1 MTAAKAAKRR
11 RGQSTSDYYEGD
23 YNIEPIHKPVYIYR
37 EKAYGIFRKLNHDE
51 KPLKLLDIGCEEGD
65 FALRLKSLGYDVYGL
80 EIRRSA
86 VRRAR
91 ERGVKA
97 FAGSAEEEFPFGNG
111 TFDAVYAGD
120 VIEHLYDTDFFIGE
134 VRRVLKPAGV
144 FVLTTPNLASLSNR
158 VRLLFGKIPVGSE
171 VRLGKDNAG
180 HIRNYTFPA
189 LEQQLRE
196 HNFSI
201 IKKLSSNVMFPVKY
215 NIPLLRSLAIRLGDY
230 FPNTGSHI
238 IMACRNRDNSVVST
252 QHR

>member
-1 MTAAKAAKRR
+1 MAEVLKQWKMAAAKAAKRR
-11 RGQSTSDYYEGD
+11 RGQSTSEYYEGD
-23 YNIEPIHKPVYIYR
+23 YNLEPIHKPVYIYR
-37 EKAYGIFRKLNHDE
+37 EKAYNVFRQFNAQHG
-51 KPLKLLDIGCEEGD
+51 PLKLLDIGCEEGD

-80 EIRRSA
+80 EIRRAA
-86 VRRAR
+86 VKRAR

-97 FAGSAEEEFPFGNG
+97 FAGSAEEGFPFGSG
-111 TFDAVYAGD
+111 FFDAVYAGD

-189 LEQQLRE
+189 LEQQLQE
-196 HNFSI
+196 HNFSV
-201 IKKLSSNVMFPVKY
+201 IKKLSSNVMFPVQY
-215 NIPLLRSLAIRLGDY
+215 NIPLLRSLAIKLGDY
-230 FPNTGSHI
+230 APNTGSHI
-238 IMACRNRDNSVVST
+238 IMVCRKIA
-252 QHR
+252 